1 MVKEVELALV
11 KRQLYEAKELIADLQ
26 EDNDKKQKRI
36 IALEAVRNFHPAT
49 PSRDRD
55 EGKSRHYGKHSQP
68 DRGW

>member
-36 IALEAVRNFHPAT
+36 IALEAVVYPQSAKT
-49 PSRDRD
+49 S
-55 EGKSRHYGKHSQP
+55 
-68 DRGW
+68 